1 MRIFISRIFPANI
14 ISLWYHIFSRM
25 FCCLTVIVYLLRCG
39 NISKSSQYLCSGYDN
54 HVKTIIEK
62 KNIVIEVAKK
72 SNNSKEEK
80 ISQISHTD
88 ITLSQVN
95 NIVKQVEDLI
105 DTLQIATKKE
115 IKDVP
120 NKRIRELLHLLG
132 LLLVR
137 FQGQIKDLFNICKT
151 QLFVTI
157 ANE

>member
-1 MRIFISRIFPANI
+1 
-14 ISLWYHIFSRM
+14 M

-120 NKRIRELLHLLG
+120 NKRIRELLHLLR

-137 FQGQIKDLFNICKT
+137 FHGQIKDLFNICKT

-157 ANE
+157 VNE

>member
-1 MRIFISRIFPANI
+1 M
-14 ISLWYHIFSRM
+14 
-25 FCCLTVIVYLLRCG
+25 
-39 NISKSSQYLCSGYDN
+39 
-54 HVKTIIEK
+54 
-62 KNIVIEVAKK
+62 AKK

-137 FQGQIKDLFNICKT
+137 FQG
-151 QLFVTI
+151 
-157 ANE
+157 